1 MPEFFNVLA
10 PDDAIEVV
18 RKHLTVQVETE
29 VVDAADSL
37 GRVTAES
44 ITSPEDLP
52 PYPRSAMDGF
62 SVRAR
67 DTFGATEGLPAYL
80 EVVGDVPTGTV
91 PDVTLAQGQAAT
103 AFTGGMLAGE
113 ADAVVMVE
121 NTQRVDGRTIEV
133 VRPAAPGENNP
144 ERPVSAP

>member
-18 RKHLTVQVETE
+18 RNRLTVQVETE
-29 VVDAADSL
+29 VVDTADSL

-44 ITSPEDLP
+44 ITSSEDLP
-52 PYPRSAMDGF
+52 AYPRSAMDGF

-80 EVVGDVPTGTV
+80 EVVGDVPTGCEIV
-91 PDVTLAQGQAAT
+91 EGEFWKGQIARHARRRLAY
-103 AFTGGMLAGE
+103 
-113 ADAVVMVE
+113 AVWSVLS
-121 NTQRVDGRTIEV
+121 QRLLR
-133 VRPAAPGENNP
+133 
-144 ERPVSAP
+144 